1 MNYLKQGTYTLMLI
15 RKKLFAIL
23 TTLLVML
30 PAVCGAQQA
39 TRRAEPEQTQQVE
52 FTVVDNPGGGQ
63 FAYGTLTGQTTLTGG
78 MVKMLRQ
85 VHARF
90 GEKPQIGKL
99 FQSRDGGSLATF
111 FTLSAK
117 NDGGKSV
124 TGLVIVT
131 MHEGKAPQ
139 AAAIYDDAEK
149 FLQSE
154 PSLVQGLSKAW
165 SEDTEQKGATAAQK
179 AISARLHKVTG
190 GDNSASIGLP
200 DDWHLVSV
208 HGGQLTAEG
217 PHSEQLALNI
227 FIPSIADSPKY
238 KMPANKTQLVCPLT
252 ADLYTAFVNV
262 FNQLRQNNKKPAAT
276 FTLTSQQQLPPG
288 YGPIRPVQAL
298 FTIDLNDGVGPR
310 KASARLDVFQTPG
323 LHQWSM
329 MVSTSNIPVKYAD
342 EENDLLMAIIKSYR
356 LNDDVISKQSR
367 EDIDRIRR
375 NEINK
380 RSDADDAR
388 VIRGSGDTSDW
399 SSKVMQYYILDGTV
413 LGDVASGVCD
423 RYADALVKAHPEQ
436 LEVAAKQD
444 LMQGSDY

>member
-1 MNYLKQGTYTLMLI
+1 MIK
-15 RKKLFAIL
+15 RKRLFGIL
-23 TTLLVML
+23 SILLVML
-30 PAVCGAQQA
+30 SAVCCAQ
-39 TRRAEPEQTQQVE
+39 RAVLRSAPEQPQQVE

-78 MVKMLRQ
+78 MLKMLRQ

-117 NDGGKSV
+117 NDGGKRV

-131 MHEGKAPQ
+131 MHEGNPPQ
-139 AAAIYDDAEK
+139 VAAIYDDAEK

-154 PSLVQGLSKAW
+154 PSLLQGLSKAW
-165 SEDTEQKGATAAQK
+165 SGKTGQQDSSTAQK

-208 HGGQLTAEG
+208 NGGQLTAEG
-217 PHSEQLALNI
+217 PHGEQLALNI
-227 FIPSIADSPKY
+227 FIPSIADSSKY
-238 KMPANKTQLVCPLT
+238 KMPANKTQLVCPLS
-252 ADLYTAFVNV
+252 ADLYSAFVNV
-262 FNQLRQNNKKPAAT
+262 FNQLRQNNKKPVAT
-276 FTLTSQQQLPPG
+276 FTLTSQQQLPPS

-323 LHQWSM
+323 LHLWSM
-329 MVSTSNIPVKYAD
+329 MVSTSNIPVQYAD
-342 EENDLLMAIIKSYR
+342 EENELLMAIIKSYR
-356 LNDDVISKQSR
+356 MNDDVISKQSR

-375 NEINK
+375 NEINT
-380 RSDADDAR
+380 RSDSDDAR
-388 VIRGSGDTSDW
+388 DIRGTGDTGDW
-399 SSKVMQYYILDGTV
+399 SSKVLQYYILDGSAIRDAP
-413 LGDVASGVCD
+413 GAVCD
-423 RYADALVKAHPEQ
+423 RYADALIQANPNQFVLAANQKM
-436 LEVAAKQD
+436 LED
-444 LMQGSDY
+444 FDY